1 MKQYFKLHEFACKC
15 GCGLNNVT
23 DQFKEDL
30 NTARHIANIPF
41 VINSG
46 VRCPAHN
53 KRVGGL
59 PSSSHQLGLAV
70 DIKADNS
77 ESRFKIMQGL
87 IQVGF
92 SRIGV
97 HKTFIHVD
105 VDTSKPANVMWLY
118 R

>member
-1 MKQYFKLHEFACKC
+1 MSDAFI
-15 GCGLNNVT
+15 
-23 DQFKEDL
+23 EDL
-30 NTARHIANIPF
+30 NIARHLANTPF
-41 VINSG
+41 IINSG

-70 DIKADNS
+70 DIKANDS

-92 SRIGV
+92 TRIGI

-105 VDTSKPANVMWLY
+105 IDRTKPVNLIWLY